1 LERNTENRIQE
12 SEATIKRFTKMV
24 FFYSGF
30 WILNFRE
37 VFEVEKSA
45 RDEILGKLKS
55 APREA
60 VAPRPERPALKE
72 LSLTGDELIEIFSKN
87 LVHETGIVH
96 RVKDR
101 REALEKLS
109 QIAQEEGLKK
119 VMIATDDVVAP
130 LNLVD
135 WGKKSNVRVMTPRDF
150 GSRDSYVDA
159 VFEEA
164 DAGVTGAD
172 FAVAES
178 GTLGLVHNRDRARLV
193 SLAPILHIAIVP
205 VERIVAVYEQVLE
218 KVFGKKEYLPSQ
230 FCFITGPSMTADIRG
245 IPFKGMHGPR
255 KVIVILMG

>member
-1 LERNTENRIQE
+1 MQQ
-12 SEATIKRFTKMV
+12 
-24 FFYSGF
+24 
-30 WILNFRE
+30 
-37 VFEVEKSA
+37 SA
-45 RDEILGKLKS
+45 RDEILSSLKS

-60 VAPRPERPALKE
+60 VPSRPDRPGLKE
-72 LSLTGDELIEIFSKN
+72 LSLTRDELIEIFSKN
-87 LVHETGIVH
+87 VKHETGVVH
-96 RVKDR
+96 RVKDQ

-109 QIAQEEGLKK
+109 QIAREEGLKK
-119 VMIATDDVVAP
+119 VMIATDDVVAS

-135 WGKKSNVRVMTPRDF
+135 WGKKNHVGIMTPRDF
-150 GSRDSYVDA
+150 GSRDSYMDA

-205 VERIVAVYEQVLE
+205 VERMVAVYEQAIG
-218 KVFGKKEYLPSQ
+218 KVFGEKENLPSQ
-230 FCFITGPSMTADIRG
+230 FCFVTGPSMTADIRG
-245 IPFKGMHGPR
+245 APFKGMHGPR